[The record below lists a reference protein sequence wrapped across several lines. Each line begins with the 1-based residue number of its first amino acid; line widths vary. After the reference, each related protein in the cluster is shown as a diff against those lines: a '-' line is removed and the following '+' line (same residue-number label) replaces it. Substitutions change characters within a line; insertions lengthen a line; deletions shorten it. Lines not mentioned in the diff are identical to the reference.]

1 MSTTPVSPKIKSGLN
16 WGVIVTLLV
25 TILSTITPDMLAG
38 LGPYAPLVYGA
49 IGTGSAVLA
58 GYLKSDPLRQAP
70 ADPTPAEKPADAPA
84 APASTYPAASVA
96 AAEAAPVEVTPIIP
110 A

>member
-1 MSTTPVSPKIKSGLN
+1 MKTPISPKITSGLN

-25 TILSTITPDMLAG
+25 TILSTITPDMLTS

-58 GYLKSDPLRQAP
+58 GYLKTDPLRAASASPAVVDAP
-70 ADPTPAEKPADAPA
+70 AEAPA
-84 APASTYPAASVA
+84 APASTYPAAAVA
-96 AAEAAPVEVTPIIP
+96 TAEAPPVEVNPL
-110 A
+110 

>member
-25 TILSTITPDMLAG
+25 TILSTITPDMLTG

-70 ADPTPAEKPADAPA
+70 ADPAPVEKPAEPA
-84 APASTYPAASVA
+84 APASTYPAAAVA
-96 AAEAAPVEVTPIIP
+96 SAEAAPVEVTPIIP

>member
-25 TILSTITPDMLAG
+25 TILSTITPDMLTG

-58 GYLKSDPLRQAP
+58 GYLKTDPLRQVP
-70 ADPTPAEKPADAPA
+70 ADPAPTDAPA
-84 APASTYPAASVA
+84 APASTYPASAVA
-96 AAEAAPVEVTPIIP
+96 AAEATQVEVTPIIP
-110 A
+110 N